1 MKDKLEVGMYVR
13 TKHYGIFKILN
24 IEKVGKTIFFKKA
37 QGIDVEVANKNNP
50 IEDEII
56 KSDTN
61 IIDLIEVGDILLLF
75 DKSYGEN
82 YKAEVLLDSIDCK
95 SIINYEQCDLLN
107 LEYELITEEHI
118 KLLNILTKVQFVSMS
133 YKVG

>member
-24 IEKVGKTIFFKKA
+24 VEKVGKTIFFKKA

-56 KSDTN
+56 KSDAN
-61 IIDLIEVGDILLLF
+61 IMKLILVGDYINGSRVI
-75 DKSYGEN
+75 KVVEVEN
-82 YKAEVLLDSIDCK
+82 YP
-95 SIINYEQCDLLN
+95 DLLN
-107 LEYELITEEHI
+107 VKIEKSDFRYDVHETIFEKDI
-118 KLLNILTKVQFVSMS
+118 KSIVTKEQFEQMA
-133 YKVG
+133 YKVGE

>member
-1 MKDKLEVGMYVR
+1 MEIEVGDYVR
-13 TKHYGIFKILN
+13 DKDGEIHKI
-24 IEKVGKTIFFKKA
+24 IEI
-37 QGIDVEVANKNNP
+37 NNP
-50 IEDEII
+50 NDELWTYYKFENNMGNYKETII
-56 KSDTN
+56 KHSKN

-118 KLLNILTKVQFVSMS
+118 KLLNILTKEQFESMS